1 MNWILTFLIA
11 FLPFCRPVEAIGK
24 SEFIP
29 PTGKSSVYRITLVN
43 KAGTPFSLDKP
54 QEYLSLKAIE
64 RRKRQHIEVD
74 STDLP
79 ISPNYVRRIAREGAE
94 PLGCSKWCNTLV
106 VSITK
111 EKVAERI
118 AALPFVR
125 EVKRVWT
132 EPQVAADPSERVAL
146 SDTLFTAT
154 TESRADEL
162 SFGHYGPTG
171 YQIALFNGMKLHE
184 AGFRGE
190 GMTIAIID
198 GGFMN
203 ADRIPALQA
212 VKVVGTG
219 DFVRDRQADIFAELD
234 HGTKVLSLMATCKP
248 DTMIGTAPAA
258 SYWLLRSED
267 DNTETLAEEDYWV
280 MAAEYADSAGV
291 DLINSSLGYHN
302 YDDTTTSYRYGN
314 LTGRFALV
322 SRVASMLAS
331 KGIILV
337 NSAGNSGRGTWKKIG
352 VPADADAILAVG
364 ALTRDSVNAE
374 YSSVGPSADGRVK
387 PDVMALGDPWVIE
400 GCGTMKVHS
409 GTSFAAPLVC
419 GMVACLWQA
428 LPEKTAY
435 EIIDIVRRSADN
447 YATPDNIFGYG
458 IPDFWKAY
466 QANKTPQ
473 P

>member
-1 MNWILTFLIA
+1 MNRILTFLIA
-11 FLPFCRPVEAIGK
+11 FLYFCRPIGAVGK

-29 PTGKSSVYRITLVN
+29 PTGKSSVYRVSLVN
-43 KAGTPFSLDKP
+43 KAGTPFTLDNP
-54 QEYLSLKAIE
+54 REYLSPKAIE
-64 RRKRQHIEVD
+64 RRRRQHIEVD

-79 ISPNYVRRIAREGAE
+79 LSPDYVRRIVREGAE

-106 VSITK
+106 VRVTK
-111 EKVAERI
+111 EKIIERI

-132 EPQVAADPSERVAL
+132 EPQIPADPSERVAL
-146 SDTLFTAT
+146 SDTLFAVT

-162 SFGHYGPTG
+162 STGHYGPTG
-171 YQIALFNGMKLHE
+171 HQIALFNGIKLHE
-184 AGFRGE
+184 AGFRGQ

-203 ADRIPALQA
+203 ADRIPVLQG
-212 VKVVGTG
+212 VKVAGTA
-219 DFVRDRQADIFAELD
+219 DFVRERRADIFAQLD

-248 DTMIGTAPAA
+248 DTMMGTAPAA

-267 DNTETLAEEDYWV
+267 GDTETMAEEDYWV
-280 MAAEYADSAGV
+280 MAAEYADSVGA

-302 YDDTTTSYRYGN
+302 YDDTTTSYRYCN
-314 LTGRFALV
+314 LTGRFALI
-322 SRVASMLAS
+322 SRAASMLAD
-331 KGIILV
+331 KGIVLV

-352 VPADADAILAVG
+352 VPADASHILAVG

-400 GCGTMKVHS
+400 GCGTMHVHS
-409 GTSFAAPLVC
+409 GTSFASPLVC

-428 LPEKTAY
+428 LPDKTAH

-466 QANKTPQ
+466 QENKPLQ